1 MSATIKDV
9 AKAAG
14 VSVATVSRVLNGSAN
29 VSQSATEAVN
39 KTIKELHYS
48 PNSLGRNL
56 RKRETNIILVMQPA
70 SVHSFYSEI
79 GVGIQEGALK
89 HGYDVIFATTNGL
102 EEIENRQ
109 MNMLYNRTVD
119 GAIFLGTNFDAD
131 TLNKLAENFDIAL
144 CCEGISGAN
153 VLTVT
158 VNDEQASYDAVNA
171 LIKLGHKKIGIIS
184 TNSPA
189 MSSIYREKGYIRALE
204 EHKIPVKEEYIFKG
218 TYDYESGEESFN
230 HFESLED
237 KPTAI
242 FAVSD
247 LLAISAINS
256 AHKRGIK
263 VGRDLA
269 IMGFDNI
276 TISDMF
282 IPSVST
288 VAQPCKEMG
297 IFTVEKL
304 IKNISSS
311 EKDNKYYTMP
321 HEVICRESTGE
332 KIR

>member
-1 MSATIKDV
+1 MSVTIKDV

-29 VSQSATEAVN
+29 VSQSAADAVN
-39 KTIKELHYS
+39 RTIKELHYS
-48 PNSLGRNL
+48 PNFLGRNL
-56 RKRETNIILVMQPA
+56 RKRETNVILVMQPA

-79 GVGIQEGALK
+79 GAGIQEGALK

-109 MNMLYNRTVD
+109 MSMLYNRTVD
-119 GAIFLGTNFDAD
+119 GAVLLGTNFDAN

-144 CCEGISGAN
+144 CCEGIAGAN

-158 VNDEQASYDAVNA
+158 VNDEQASYDAVDA
-171 LIKLGHKKIGIIS
+171 LIKLGHRKIGIIS
-184 TNSPA
+184 TNSDA
-189 MSSIYREKGYIRALE
+189 MSSVYREKGYIRALE
-204 EHKIPVKEEYIFKG
+204 EHKIPVRDDYIFKG
-218 TYDYESGEESFN
+218 TYDYETGEEAFK

-256 AHKRGIK
+256 AYKRGIN
-263 VGRDLA
+263 VGKDLA

-276 TISDMF
+276 SISEMF

-304 IKNISSS
+304 IQNITSV
-311 EKDNKYYTMP
+311 EKDNRYYTMP
-321 HEVICRESTGE
+321 HKVIYRQSTGE
-332 KIR
+332 KIK